1 VIDLDAAAGVRQPDL
16 ADAAGPA
23 HAEEPILRPVPPVNA
38 PSAKP
43 VPARVPRDVPA
54 ASKASRVTVD
64 PGPPSVHT
72 RPTWVGRPPR
82 AAASKVK
89 VTEPLAHRSSQ
100 PGWQVPSSVPSSTS
114 TESISPGPKL
124 EAIENVDAV
133 TPSVLSAPSSKS
145 SNCAAATVNGRSPG
159 DRYGV
164 GPKNSGTAA
173 SGATVGA
180 SGAAAS
186 ELTTG
191 PSIAA
196 ASGLTTGPSAT
207 AASATTTGASG
218 LTAGPSTTAAS
229 ATTTGASGLTTG
241 PSITAASS
249 PTPPSPVAPSTIRAS
264 MMAGVASPQ
273 AASARTKR
281 AGRMVG
287 IMPRP
292 GRATAV
298 DTLGHPRQTAP
309 IVTGASQNIYFV
321 SLGCPKNQVDTEL
334 MLGQVTEA
342 GHALVDDPETADV
355 IVVNTCAFIDSAKA
369 ESVNTILEMAEY
381 KKGRAGKLVVTGCL
395 AQRYADEIAKEIPEI
410 DHILGSSDFPAI
422 AATLTAPAAKPS
434 RGKRALPMVQVSERP
449 AYIYDHDAPRV
460 RIGARHTAYVKIA
473 EGCDR
478 PCAFCIIPKLR
489 GPQRSRPIADIAAEV
504 AALAAAGTKEICL
517 IAQDLTRY
525 GWDLD
530 GRPTLAELLHRLAP
544 IPGVHWIRLHYTF
557 PSAFTDE
564 LIDAIATLPTVAKY
578 VDVPLQHIDDG
589 MLKLMRR
596 GHSTR
601 VTYELLER
609 LRTRIPGVVIR
620 STFISGHPGETEAS
634 HAALRDFLV
643 EAQLDRVGVFPY
655 SVEPGTV
662 SAVLPNRVPAKV
674 ADARVAELMELQ
686 RGISR
691 AKLEGLVGRELEV
704 LVDGVSEETDLLLEG
719 RYYGQAPGIDGV
731 VYLADGTAPIGALV
745 RARITQAADHD
756 LAASLEL

>member
-1 VIDLDAAAGVRQPDL
+1 
-16 ADAAGPA
+16 
-23 HAEEPILRPVPPVNA
+23 
-38 PSAKP
+38 
-43 VPARVPRDVPA
+43 
-54 ASKASRVTVD
+54 
-64 PGPPSVHT
+64 
-72 RPTWVGRPPR
+72 
-82 AAASKVK
+82 
-89 VTEPLAHRSSQ
+89 
-100 PGWQVPSSVPSSTS
+100 
-114 TESISPGPKL
+114 
-124 EAIENVDAV
+124 
-133 TPSVLSAPSSKS
+133 
-145 SNCAAATVNGRSPG
+145 
-159 DRYGV
+159 
-164 GPKNSGTAA
+164 
-173 SGATVGA
+173 
-180 SGAAAS
+180 
-186 ELTTG
+186 
-191 PSIAA
+191 
-196 ASGLTTGPSAT
+196 
-207 AASATTTGASG
+207 
-218 LTAGPSTTAAS
+218 
-229 ATTTGASGLTTG
+229 
-241 PSITAASS
+241 
-249 PTPPSPVAPSTIRAS
+249 
-264 MMAGVASPQ
+264 
-273 AASARTKR
+273 
-281 AGRMVG
+281 
-287 IMPRP
+287 MPRP
-292 GRATAV
+292 GHATAV

-410 DHILGSSDFPAI
+410 DHILGSSDFPSI